1 MEISKTT
8 KYIFLLHF
16 ITMIIFGAWYFVS
29 PESWSTLTGWP
40 DAPSTGRMFGAAL
53 IAMGLGAL
61 FAFRAST
68 WEEVEIIV
76 LMELIWN
83 IVGLVGMIWNFAYLT
98 LPVVGWA
105 LVGLLGL
112 FFILYFYVYYDAK
125 LKKA

>member
-16 ITMIIFGAWYFVS
+16 IIMMIFGVWYFVS

-105 LVGLLGL
+105 LIGLLGL

>member
-1 MEISKTT
+1 MELSKTT

-16 ITMIIFGAWYFVS
+16 IVMIIFGAWYFVS

-40 DAPSTGRMFGAAL
+40 DAPSTGRMLGAAL
-53 IAMGLGAL
+53 ISMGLGAL

-105 LVGLLGL
+105 LIGLLGL